1 MCLLLENYS
10 NISKERAKVLTGV
23 SDTTA
28 KIVNS
33 VQGNNLYKSG
43 IWHHRVNAWL
53 SEGPIFQK
61 KDLCWVGKLVVPKYQ
76 STDHNVFI
84 SGA

>member
-43 IWHHRVNAWL
+43 IWHHRVNA
-53 SEGPIFQK
+53 
-61 KDLCWVGKLVVPKYQ
+61 
-76 STDHNVFI
+76 
-84 SGA
+84 